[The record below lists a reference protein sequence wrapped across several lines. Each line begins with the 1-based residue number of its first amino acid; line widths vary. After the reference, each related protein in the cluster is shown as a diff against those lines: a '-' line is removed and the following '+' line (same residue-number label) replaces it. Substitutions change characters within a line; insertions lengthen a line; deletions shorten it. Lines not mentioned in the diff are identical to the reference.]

1 MGMLKIPEWVPD
13 EIRLVLLCRA
23 IRRVQKRKL
32 TVKSE
37 LELLRLLEL
46 LDCQLAAYDPDKDL
60 RDIRH

>member
-1 MGMLKIPEWVPD
+1 MSKIPEGVPD

-23 IRRVQKRKL
+23 IRRLQKRHSL
-32 TVKSE
+32 TVKGE